1 MNDFKSIRVTREGDN
16 EVEVVHNPTSFP
28 LVGRG
33 KHGAVF
39 KISADQCI
47 KIHVK
52 QKNILKESEALK
64 ATQDSPIVPKLY
76 EVGENYVIMEYI
88 EGPTLE
94 QYLEAKGNITE
105 DITGK
110 ILSLIQEMK
119 RLNFAR
125 LDPRL
130 RNILVTKQE
139 ELKIIDLVHSFKTK
153 KDRPDRPEYLMAD
166 LKNLGI
172 LSSFL
177 EQVKHLDPQSY
188 QEWKDFI

>member
-1 MNDFKSIRVTREGDN
+1 MNDFKSITVTREGDN
-16 EVEVVHNPTSFP
+16 EVEVVHNPTPFP

-39 KISADQCI
+39 KISSDQCV
-47 KIHVK
+47 KIYVK

-76 EVGENYVIMEYI
+76 EVGENYVVMEYI

-94 QYLEAKGNITE
+94 QYLEAKGIITE
-105 DITGK
+105 GITSK

-130 RNILVTKQE
+130 RNILVTNQE

-177 EQVKHLDPQSY
+177 DQVKHLDPESY